1 MSVLLEALKKA
12 AEEKNKLAA
21 KESEAESSPSG
32 NDSSE
37 TNSSFSPE
45 DVSGEVD
52 KTPDNASSV
61 PETVESSET
70 EAPVSL
76 KLEPSTPVEP
86 SGSRDLDEL
95 IQEPESTVPPVS
107 GSIYTKQDSSSIDDD
122 ELETRQQTASATKL
136 NFSIPSEQDTSDS
149 EDEKTSQTA
158 TVNPESKNSADL
170 PVIDTASLDEDSL
183 PEPELSA
190 VLSDAKPA
198 KVEEKPTA
206 TQTAD
211 SKTKDAKEED
221 DSFEWGL
228 EQLPAYVPEGESGH
242 KDASASSD
250 KQEAEQRA
258 EEDRKLA
265 KNTVL
270 TKNAHSKP
278 YSTGGLLSSPR
289 TLLALT
295 SVTAFVCI
303 GLYTAFYFDQQN
315 QALEA
320 SFDKYKITPIQVE
333 VPKLPEV
340 VDTDVNKAEDL
351 NGTTVIAD
359 SASESTSDEA
369 QDALQ
374 GAESKSEAKTLAS
387 TKTVKPA
394 RDTATKASTSSGGQ
408 KPSKAVATK
417 SEPKAKPLRT
427 TDKVLVLNTV
437 NSTIIQPKPA
447 AKAALITRSKDL
459 TPSQQQ
465 LVKGYEYYQQGEWQ
479 KAQDA
484 FNAVSQ
490 RDPQNIKALIGL
502 AATQNALGDP
512 STSVETYLQ
521 VLNVDPGNSFA
532 LEAVAEIA
540 NSVTAPTNDWLQQ
553 LTELA
558 QRNPKSAVLQNALGN
573 FMARKQDWFK
583 AQESYFNAVSMEP
596 NQAVYLMNLAISL
609 DHMNKYKLAADYY
622 TQALVY
628 ANNTTAID
636 QSAIKE
642 RLVILK
648 QHSLMEP

>member
-21 KESEAESSPSG
+21 KESEVESSPSEK
-32 NDSSE
+32 DPSE
-37 TNSSFSPE
+37 TNSSFSSEGVPGEIDSAPE
-45 DVSGEVD
+45 TASSAPETGE
-52 KTPDNASSV
+52 PSV
-61 PETVESSET
+61 PEAT
-70 EAPVSL
+70 VSL
-76 KLEPSTPVEP
+76 KLEPATPVQT

-95 IQEPESTVPPVS
+95 IQEPESAATPVR
-107 GSIYTKQDSSSIDDD
+107 GNIYSAQESNSIDDV
-122 ELETRQQTASATKL
+122 ELEARQQTPPATKL
-136 NFSIPSEQDTSDS
+136 NFSIPTEDVSDS
-149 EDEKTSQTA
+149 EVEKLSQPTSA
-158 TVNPESKNSADL
+158 NPESSKSTDL
-170 PVIDTASLDEDSL
+170 PVIETGSLDEDSL
-183 PEPELSA
+183 PEPDLSP
-190 VLSDAKPA
+190 VMNSAKPA
-198 KVEEKPTA
+198 SAEKETTA
-206 TQTAD
+206 KQVDD
-211 SKTKDAKEED
+211 SKVKEAKSED

-228 EQLPAYVPEGESGH
+228 EQLPAYVPDGEAS
-242 KDASASSD
+242 KKEVAASAVNQGAESS
-250 KQEAEQRA
+250 
-258 EEDRKLA
+258 EEERKLA
-265 KNTVL
+265 KNSVL

-278 YSTGGLLSSPR
+278 YSTGGLLSNPK

-295 SVTAFVCI
+295 SLTAFVCI

-333 VPKLPEV
+333 LPKIPEQ
-340 VDTDVNKAEDL
+340 VDTESDKVDGL
-351 NGTTVIAD
+351 NGDTVMAD
-359 SASESTSDEA
+359 STMEPASNETQETTAIDSQTSD
-369 QDALQ
+369 Q
-374 GAESKSEAKTLAS
+374 SIAS
-387 TKTVKPA
+387 TNAVKPA
-394 RDTATKASTSSGGQ
+394 RSVTKATSSSGVS
-408 KPSKAVATK
+408 KSSKAVSTK

-447 AKAALITRSKDL
+447 AKAAMITRSKAL

-465 LVKGYEYYQQGEWQ
+465 LVQGYEYYQRGEWQ
-479 KAQDA
+479 NAQDA
-484 FNAVSQ
+484 FKAVSE

-502 AATQNALGDP
+502 AASQNALGDP

-521 VLNVDPGNSFA
+521 VLKLAPGNPFA

-540 NSVTAPTNDWLQQ
+540 NSVTAPTDDWLQQ

-558 QRNPKSAVLQNALGN
+558 ERNPKSAVLQNALGN

-583 AQESYFNAVSMEP
+583 AQESYFNAVSIES

-609 DHMNKYKLAADYY
+609 DHLNKYKLAADYY

-628 ANNTTAID
+628 ANSTTAID

>member
-21 KESEAESSPSG
+21 KESEAESSPSEK
-32 NDSSE
+32 DSLE
-37 TNSSFSPE
+37 TTSSFSSE
-45 DVSGEVD
+45 DVPGEVD
-52 KTPDNASSV
+52 QAPESTSSATATGETPV
-61 PETVESSET
+61 SET
-70 EAPVSL
+70 PVSL
-76 KLEPSTPVEP
+76 KLETSTPVEA

-95 IQEPESTVPPVS
+95 IQEPESAATATRAN
-107 GSIYTKQDSSSIDDD
+107 IYAAQDNNSSDDV
-122 ELETRQQTASATKL
+122 ELETRQQTPPATKL
-136 NFSIPSEQDTSDS
+136 NFSIPTEEATDLESDKTTSEA
-149 EDEKTSQTA
+149 TA
-158 TVNPESKNSADL
+158 NPEPSKSADF
-170 PVIDTASLDEDSL
+170 PVIDTTSLDEDAL
-183 PEPELSA
+183 PEPDLAPVVNNDKTAPVETKA
-190 VLSDAKPA
+190 TAKQADEP
-198 KVEEKPTA
+198 KV
-206 TQTAD
+206 
-211 SKTKDAKEED
+211 KEDKAED

-228 EQLPAYVPEGESGH
+228 EQLPAYVPDGEAGQ
-242 KDASASSD
+242 KEVPAGSAS
-250 KQEAEQRA
+250 QEVTHNAEDDQ
-258 EEDRKLA
+258 KLA
-265 KNTVL
+265 KNSVL

-278 YSTGGLLSSPR
+278 YSTGGLLSSPK

-295 SVTAFVCI
+295 SLTAFVCI

-333 VPKLPEV
+333 LPKIPEQ
-340 VDTDVNKAEDL
+340 VDTESDKADGL
-351 NGTTVIAD
+351 SGDTVMAD
-359 SASESTSDEA
+359 STMDPALDEGQDTALVESLAADKA
-369 QDALQ
+369 I
-374 GAESKSEAKTLAS
+374 AS
-387 TKTVKPA
+387 TKAVKPA
-394 RDTATKASTSSGGQ
+394 RDTTTKAAASSSTSKS
-408 KPSKAVATK
+408 SKAVATK
-417 SEPKAKPLRT
+417 SVPKAKTLRT

-447 AKAALITRSKDL
+447 AKAALITRSKAL

-465 LVKGYEYYQQGEWQ
+465 LVQGYEYYQRGEWQ
-479 KAQDA
+479 NAQDA
-484 FNAVSQ
+484 FKAVSQ

-521 VLNVDPGNSFA
+521 VLDIDPGNPFA

-558 QRNPKSAVLQNALGN
+558 ERNPKSAVLQNALGN

-583 AQESYFNAVSMEP
+583 AQESYFNAVSIES

-609 DHMNKYKLAADYY
+609 DHLNKYKLAADYY